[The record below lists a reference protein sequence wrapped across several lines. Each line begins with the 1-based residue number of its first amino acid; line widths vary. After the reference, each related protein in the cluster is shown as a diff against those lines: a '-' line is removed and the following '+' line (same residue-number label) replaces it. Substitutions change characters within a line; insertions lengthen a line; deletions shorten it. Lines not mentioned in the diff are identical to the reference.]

1 METDLMTLIP
11 GSGAGADQLTQFIER
26 IERLEEEKRA
36 LMADIRD
43 VYSEAKG
50 TGFEPKI
57 MRQLVKMRAMDRE
70 LLQEQD
76 ELLETYRAAVGLV

>member
-1 METDLMTLIP
+1 MALIP
-11 GSGAGADQLTQFIER
+11 GSGAGADQLTQYIER

-36 LMADIRD
+36 IMADIGD
-43 VYSEAKG
+43 VYAEAKA
-50 TGFEPKI
+50 TGFDPKI

-76 ELLETYRAAVGLV
+76 ELLQTYRAAVGLV

>member
-1 METDLMTLIP
+1 MTLMP
-11 GSGAGADQLTQFIER
+11 GSGAGADPLSQFIER
-26 IERLEEEKRA
+26 SERRAAEKRA

>member
-1 METDLMTLIP
+1 MTLIP

-26 IERLEEEKRA
+26 IERMEEEKRA

>member
-1 METDLMTLIP
+1 MTLIP

-70 LLQEQD
+70 LLQEQE

>member
-1 METDLMTLIP
+1 MTLIP
-11 GSGAGADQLTQFIER
+11 GSGAGADQLNHFIER

-76 ELLETYRAAVGLV
+76 ELLETYRAAVGLM

>member
-1 METDLMTLIP
+1 MEPDLMTLIP

>member
-1 METDLMTLIP
+1 MTLIP
-11 GSGAGADQLTQFIER
+11 GSGAGADQLTQVIER